1 LPEVRGWAETLTI
14 CNILI
19 PVAGA
24 TRAEDKMAT
33 ISKLPL
39 EIDALSLL
47 AVCTARLRMR
57 ITEEL

>member
-1 LPEVRGWAETLTI
+1 
-14 CNILI
+14 
-19 PVAGA
+19 
-24 TRAEDKMAT
+24 MAT